1 MSEVVSI
8 GLFKALF
15 PHNAE
20 PEAWGLALNAGLPK
34 YGITTG
40 LRVAGFLAQ
49 CGHESEGFSVLV
61 ESLNYSSDA
70 LTRTWPNRF
79 PPAVAKMYARHP
91 QMIANRAYANRM
103 GNGPEESGDGWK
115 HRGRGLIQLTGGD
128 MYRLFAKAAGKQY
141 EEITAYLE
149 TKTGAVE
156 SACWFWT
163 KVKNLNPAADAADIV
178 GMTKRINGGTN
189 GLEDRTALYARARAL
204 LQV

>member
-1 MSEVVSI
+1 MSVVVSTE
-8 GLFKALF
+8 LFRTLF
-15 PHNAE
+15 PRNAE
-20 PEAWGLALNAGLPK
+20 PAAWALALNAVLPK

-40 LRVAGFLAQ
+40 LRVAAFLAQ

-61 ESLNYSSDA
+61 ENLNYSAEA
-70 LTRTWPNRF
+70 LTKTWPSRF
-79 PPAVAKMYARHP
+79 PAAVAEMYARRP
-91 QMIANRAYANRM
+91 MMIANRAYANRM

-128 MYRLFAKAAGKQY
+128 MYRLFAKAVGKPY
-141 EEITAYLE
+141 KTISAYLE
-149 TKTGAVE
+149 TTEGAVE

-163 KVKNLNPAADAADIV
+163 KVKDLNPAADAADIV

-189 GLEDRTALYARARAL
+189 GLADRTARYARARAL